1 MDSILKLASPA
12 EDQMLDEKHHS
23 SESSLKIISF
33 RLADQVFCL
42 DIMAVKEIRVWQKAT
57 PLPHSPDYVLGFI
70 NLRGKVIPV
79 VDMAVRLGLPAINPT
94 EQSAIIVIDEGDR
107 GVGILVES
115 VSDMVT
121 VKPEDM
127 QPVPDVM
134 SDEEKQLTKGIVPV
148 GDDMIFF
155 LDLKSLFGVVD
166 ESESVV

>member
-1 MDSILKLASPA
+1 MR
-12 EDQMLDEKHHS
+12 DEKLHS
-23 SESSLKIISF
+23 SEPSLKIISF

-57 PLPHSPDYVLGFI
+57 PLPHSPDFVLGFI

-79 VDMAVRLGLPAINPT
+79 VDMALRLGLPAIEPT

-148 GDDMIFF
+148 GDDMICF
-155 LDLKSLFGVVD
+155 LELKSLFGTVNMAL
-166 ESESVV
+166 EAAA

>member
-1 MDSILKLASPA
+1 MRDSNVS
-12 EDQMLDEKHHS
+12 S
-23 SESSLKIISF
+23 SEPILKIISF

-57 PLPHSPDYVLGFI
+57 PLPHSPEYVLGFI

-79 VDMAVRLGLPAINPT
+79 VDMALRLGLPAIQPT

-107 GVGILVES
+107 GVGILVDS

-121 VKPEDM
+121 VKPEEM

-134 SDEEKQLTKGIVPV
+134 SAEEKALTRGIVPV
-148 GDDMIFF
+148 GDDMVCF
-155 LDLKSLFGVVD
+155 LDLTTLFDTVQDSL
-166 ESESVV
+166 EAA